1 MEATEGLLGPLL
13 LARGNIDRSAALRQ
27 NPERLKQAWADDE
40 RTRVVLV
47 DRGRARVRHD
57 SETVELALLRPS
69 EAPGGDRY
77 LLGVDEEGVTYF
89 AVHAPG
95 AAQADWQDLRR
106 AGGLLGDRDAGLLVN
121 AVALEAWHTTHEHC
135 PRCGARTEITA
146 GGHMRVCPEDQSQHF
161 PRVDPAVIM
170 LVHDGE
176 RCLLAR
182 GPQWPE
188 NRFSVLAG
196 FVEPGESLEQA
207 VAREVAE
214 EVGVTVTA
222 PRYMGSQPWPFPRSL
237 MLGFFA
243 RATSTDLRLDPTEI
257 ADARW
262 LSRAELREAVES
274 EEILLPGQVSIARR
288 LIETWYGGHLPGD
301 WFGSPR
307 PS

>member
-1 MEATEGLLGPLL
+1 MEVTEGLLGPLL

-27 NPERLKQAWADDE
+27 NPERLEGAWADDE

-47 DRGRARVRHD
+47 DRGRAPVRHD
-57 SETVELALLRPS
+57 GETVELALLRPS
-69 EAPGGDRY
+69 EAPAGDRY
-77 LLGVDEEGVTYF
+77 LLGVDEEGMTYF
-89 AVHAPG
+89 AVHAPE
-95 AAQADWQDLRR
+95 AARKDWQDLRR

-170 LVHDGE
+170 LVHDGD

-196 FVEPGESLEQA
+196 FVEPGEALEQA
-207 VAREVAE
+207 VMREVAE

-222 PRYMGSQPWPFPRSL
+222 PRYLGSQPWPFPRSL

-243 RATSTDLRLDPTEI
+243 RATSTELRLDPTEI

-301 WFGSPR
+301 WFGTPR
-307 PS
+307 PA